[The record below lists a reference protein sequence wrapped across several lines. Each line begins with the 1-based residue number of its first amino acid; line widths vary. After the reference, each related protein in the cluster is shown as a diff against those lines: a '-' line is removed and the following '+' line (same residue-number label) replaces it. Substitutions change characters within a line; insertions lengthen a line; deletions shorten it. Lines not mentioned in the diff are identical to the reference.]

1 MLGEMTPDSAREFM
15 HSTTFLWHQRFELAP
30 GVLTPGTS
38 NVAFLLDRAGV
49 PADLSGRTVLDVGTT
64 NGGAAFEAERRGAS
78 RVVAVD
84 IYPPDRFGFAELAQ
98 FCRSQVEFLQAT
110 VYELPEL
117 LREQFDLVLF
127 FGVLY
132 HLRHPL
138 LALDRLR
145 ELARDDI
152 AIESAVCDF
161 EQPLLSKGAY
171 VRFYR
176 GAELG
181 NDSSNWFA
189 PSVTALREW
198 VTSCGFAV
206 EAHEAWPSEAPSR
219 AMVRAKR
226 TSAAPEYITLS
237 YEQPITSVRVQNG
250 GRV

>member
-1 MLGEMTPDSAREFM
+1 MLGEMTPDSAREFID
-15 HSTTFLWHQRFELAP
+15 SATFLWHQRFELAP

-84 IYPPDRFGFAELAQ
+84 IYPPDRFGFTELAEA
-98 FCRSQVEFLQAT
+98 CRSRVEFLQAS
-110 VYELPEL
+110 VYELPDL

-145 ELARDDI
+145 ELTGGDI
-152 AIESAVCDF
+152 GVESAICDA
-161 EQPLLSKGAY
+161 EDLLLSKASY

-176 GAELG
+176 GGELG
-181 NDSSNWFA
+181 NDPSNWFA
-189 PSVTALREW
+189 PSGKTLQDW
-198 VTSCGFAV
+198 MNSSGFAV
-206 EAHEAWPSEAPSR
+206 QSYMAWPGDAPTR
-219 AMVRAKR
+219 AMVRATR
-226 TSAAPEYITLS
+226 TSAAPEYTTLS
-237 YEQPITSVRVQNG
+237 YEQPITLVRVQNG
-250 GRV
+250 GRA